1 MSTVSGTQIPAASAP
16 KSPPSS
22 AGQRPLQ
29 DRRAPQD
36 HQVLQTPPS
45 SAGAGRNTRV
55 LAKWK
60 TPADELLG
68 IGKLAD
74 ALVQRLIAEP
84 RDICIAVPSNTW
96 ALQMHRACRQLGIKT
111 TLCIPHTRLKGD
123 DAAALA
129 RLDAL
134 AQVGQGERAATSA
147 DLADFVKRYA
157 GVKGFAAVR
166 ACGLTERPVFEHA
179 LLHVIGDEDAATL
192 SALIHGQLERP
203 TLTPE
208 ALEIP
213 IMHYR
218 HIDRAFRYAFLVGC
232 VDGLIPEQVALA
244 CPDQSRRDRA
254 IQQSR
259 DAFFALLDG
268 TEVRIVASYFTE
280 MPADDA
286 RRARIPFLRCK
297 QERGVTMAM
306 LRPTRFV
313 AEMGA
318 ARPTTTGGQ
327 VLLRD
332 YDLN

>member
-1 MSTVSGTQIPAASAP
+1 MSTVSGTQTPVASAP
-16 KSPPSS
+16 LSPPPS
-22 AGQRPLQ
+22 A
-29 DRRAPQD
+29 
-36 HQVLQTPPS
+36 
-45 SAGAGRNTRV
+45 SAARNTRV

-60 TPADELLG
+60 TPTDELLG

-96 ALQMHRACRQLGIKT
+96 ALQMQRACRQLDIKT

-134 AQVGQGERAATSA
+134 AQAGQGERAETPADLDKPGRAATPA

-157 GVKGFAAVR
+157 GVRGFAAVR

-192 SALIHGQLERP
+192 STLIHEQLEHP

-232 VDGLIPEQVALA
+232 VDGLIPEQAALA
-244 CPDQSRRDRA
+244 CSDQDRRDRA
-254 IQQSR
+254 VQQSR
-259 DAFFALLDG
+259 DAFFALLG
-268 TEVRIVASYFTE
+268 RTEVRIVASYFTE

-286 RRARIPFLRCK
+286 RRARISFLRRK

-306 LRPTRFV
+306 LCPTRFV